1 MVWKDQIGRLVKLK
15 EGPQRIISLVPSQTE
30 LLHKLGL
37 GEEVIGIT
45 KFCLYPEEWRQDKVI
60 VGGTKQ
66 IHYDRIKDLN
76 PTLIIGNK
84 EENTED
90 MIVRLEQ
97 QYPVWV
103 SDVQTLED
111 AFDMIAFLGAMLNQT
126 TNAENLIQ
134 GIKEQFAN
142 HSLSSRTPLK
152 VAYLIWREPYMVVG
166 AETFIHDMLMKGG
179 MQNVFSDHLR
189 YPVVTMADIQASKP
203 DVILLSSEPYPFQE
217 KHFLEFEENLPGS
230 MVQMVDGEM
239 FSWYGSRL
247 LSTPAYLEQLFN
259 KLQRQQAS

>member
-1 MVWKDQIGRLVKLK
+1 MVWKDQIGRSVKLR

-37 GEEVIGIT
+37 AEEVIGIT
-45 KFCLYPEEWRQDKVI
+45 KFCLYPEDWRQDKVI

-66 IHYDRIKDLN
+66 IHYDRIVDLN

-84 EENTED
+84 EENTQD

-97 QYPVWV
+97 DYPVWV

-111 AFDMIAFLGAMLNQT
+111 AFEMIASLGAMLKKAT
-126 TNAENLIQ
+126 AAKNLIQ
-134 GIKEQFAN
+134 AIQEQFEM
-142 HSLSSRTPLK
+142 LRPMPKPPIK

-166 AETFIHDMLMKGG
+166 AATFIHEMLIKGG
-179 MQNVFSDHLR
+179 MQNVFSDLLR

-203 DVILLSSEPYPFQE
+203 DLIMLSSEPYPFQE
-217 KHFLEFEENLPGS
+217 KHFLEFEKNLPDS
-230 MVQMVDGEM
+230 LVQIVDGEM

-247 LSTPAYLEQLFN
+247 LSTPAYLKQLFD
-259 KLQRQQAS
+259 QRQQAS